1 MGVFA
6 SHAHFLTMAAYA
18 NGVGVTDSNS
28 SPPLRGE
35 RRGNHKAEGDSHS
48 SLVHQ
53 SQRGRHYGTV
63 GKGKVREN
71 GHLIHSISSS
81 DTLQGIALKYG
92 VTVIP
97 LSLSFSYSFFLCCLV
112 AHGFLNSLRIN
123 N

>member
-1 MGVFA
+1 
-6 SHAHFLTMAAYA
+6 MAAYA

-28 SPPLRGE
+28 SPLRGE

-97 LSLSFSYSFFLCCLV
+97 LSLSLSVFLLFLFLVLFGSAWFFKFSEK
-112 AHGFLNSLRIN
+112 
-123 N
+123 